1 MISWILIAVF
11 VIILIVVV
19 KFKELRHKF
28 GFLFVVFILLFL
40 AITIWQVYKA
50 NNLSLDTF
58 DGLISASKI
67 YISWLGQV
75 FTNVKGVT
83 GFVVNQQWG
92 LANSTFSTNF
102 TG

>member
-28 GFLFVVFILLFL
+28 GFLFIVAIFLFL
-40 AITIWQVYKA
+40 GITIWQVYKA
-50 NNLSLDTF
+50 NNLNLDTF
-58 DGLISASKI
+58 DGLVSAGRI
-67 YISWLGQV
+67 YFSWLGQV
-75 FTNVKGVT
+75 FANLKGIT
-83 GFVVNQQWG
+83 GYVIGQPWG
-92 LANSTFSTNF
+92 LSNSTLSGNF